1 MMKVRMTSEIK
12 FLRVI
17 ITTTKNWSFLT
28 EKCFKRGAFCFD
40 HEKCEG
46 KISGDTPFVI
56 CESIVKTI
64 TLVLLYVQLFN
75 CHFVLLAIIVDIKPI
90 NRCDRR

>member
-1 MMKVRMTSEIK
+1 MKLI
-12 FLRVI
+12 FLKSDNNN
-17 ITTTKNWSFLT
+17 KNWSFLM

-46 KISGDTPFVI
+46 KIRGDFPFVI

-64 TLVLLYVQLFN
+64 TLVLLFVQLFN
-75 CHFVLLAIIVDIKPI
+75 CHFVLLVIFVDIKTI
-90 NRCDRR
+90 DRCDLRKYKTIDR

>member
-1 MMKVRMTSEIK
+1 MKLI
-12 FLRVI
+12 FLKSDNNN
-17 ITTTKNWSFLT
+17 KNWSFLM

-46 KISGDTPFVI
+46 KIRGDFPFVI

-64 TLVLLYVQLFN
+64 TLVSLFVQLIIQLPF
-75 CHFVLLAIIVDIKPI
+75 CLA
-90 NRCDRR
+90 CDLRRYKNDRSL